1 MITFVLKKNNVF
13 RTRIYMRR
21 STIWFLMHMSLQLD
35 DCREWVERPHPACGT
50 FAPSAVYLRWNGAVC
65 IADSARYWNL
75 IWNTMFSKCGFTLVF
90 TFWLITFSSENLGFL
105 FNTSCIEDSLVKH
118 ITVFKSQNHF
128 KVNLHYVKTNVIED
142 SNFKW
147 NDS

>member
-1 MITFVLKKNNVF
+1 MKIFIFFSLLRTFSLFLFLRRRMFKRSFWKNNVF
-13 RTRIYMRR
+13 RTRIHMRR
-21 STIWFLMHMSLQLD
+21 SAIRFLMQMSLQLD

-90 TFWLITFSSENLGFL
+90 TFWLITFSSQNLGFL
-105 FNTSCIEDSLVKH
+105 FHTLGIEDSLVKH
-118 ITVFKSQNHF
+118 IAVFKSQN
-128 KVNLHYVKTNVIED
+128 V
-142 SNFKW
+142 
-147 NDS
+147 